1 MIFCILLLILVLI
14 IFAKSYLR
22 NGFYEGFLGYNSQV
36 SSGGVIQF
44 EYAKMNGADATV
56 PLYKIYDNLYYY
68 FPSGYYFLLFD
79 YTPARTQTP
88 TPTPTPAPTPTPT
101 PTPTP
106 APTPTPTPTPT
117 PAPTPAPEPTP
128 APTPAPTPT
137 PTPTPEPFT
146 TLNNSI
152 PTNQNIFFYSVFS
165 RDGNIIGQYT
175 PTNKINLRTSTIR
188 NSNQCFITQS
198 ISSNKTD
205 LPYTYIS
212 NSIGKTTFITIFQQ
226 TANNVSNYIN
236 TYVLD
241 GVNSLVV
248 PLENTD
254 PSGSVASLQTSSG
267 TTDIATP
274 YQNSDNTDTV
284 QLNSKTYNNV
294 NISNKVSYHRETGK
308 LMLKRNTASVDTV
321 YSLADKSQIN
331 IISADKIN
339 SSVAITNTSIFY
351 AIANGRSVLVN
362 TFLGGDE
369 ARTAQISITEFI
381 TNTSNVLSVGYSN
394 TFRLPLDSTNKP
406 LQSGSGSSQSTDE
419 NEEEEETNAES
430 AYYDYWS
437 EIYNR
442 YNNADDIRSSDYFLK
457 TQVVPPVCPSCP
469 SCAVNNRGCRNN
481 NVCNNCGGNGGGGS
495 SNVNGQYNTNTI
507 GGAITGTTNG
517 IVSGVSNVANT
528 GGNVINNVVDKTS
541 NLANNVVNTSG
552 LLVAGTALGAYDLAK
567 NVGEGTLD
575 VVKGT
580 GQGAYDIAKGVGE
593 GTLDVV
599 KGTGQGVYNLAEG
612 AGQGAYNIASG
623 MGRGTYN
630 ILTGATRN
638 NANNNDWNNS
648 NDNYLQPYSRP
659 QSQQTRQG
667 NGGGG
672 NTNGSSNYYKYS
684 KDLTGSNY
692 IPLTTNFSA
701 FVR

>member
-1 MIFCILLLILVLI
+1 MSSVMIFCILLLILVLI

-79 YTPARTQTP
+79 YTPART
-88 TPTPTPAPTPTPT
+88 
-101 PTPTP
+101 
-106 APTPTPTPTPT
+106 
-117 PAPTPAPEPTP
+117 PEPTP
-128 APTPAPTPT
+128 NPNLDT
-137 PTPTPEPFT
+137 FT

-419 NEEEEETNAES
+419 NEEEETNAES

-507 GGAITGTTNG
+507 G
-517 IVSGVSNVANT
+517 S
-528 GGNVINNVVDKTS
+528 
-541 NLANNVVNTSG
+541 LA
-552 LLVAGTALGAYDLAK
+552 
-567 NVGEGTLD
+567 
-575 VVKGT
+575 
-580 GQGAYDIAKGVGE
+580 
-593 GTLDVV
+593 
-599 KGTGQGVYNLAEG
+599 
-612 AGQGAYNIASG
+612 
-623 MGRGTYN
+623 
-630 ILTGATRN
+630 
-638 NANNNDWNNS
+638 
-648 NDNYLQPYSRP
+648 
-659 QSQQTRQG
+659 
-667 NGGGG
+667 
-672 NTNGSSNYYKYS
+672 SSVES
-684 KDLTGSNY
+684 K
-692 IPLTTNFSA
+692 
-701 FVR
+701 